1 MWENQYPLPL
11 KQEIRSS
18 EVMSMVIFKITGQTR
33 AGCLIG
39 QVVTNLELSKTK
51 KLLLIVCSCIQTS
64 KNFIELKLVII
75 SVKNCD

>member
-18 EVMSMVIFKITGQTR
+18 EFMSKVIFKITR

-39 QVVTNLELSKTK
+39 QVGTNLELSNTK
-51 KLLLIVCSCIQTS
+51 KLLLIVCSCIQTY